1 MVINIIDHFFVSE
14 GPYFWLQYYSR
25 MRQLTQCWYSNFSF
39 RIIVVQSEPTEP
51 IEIEDDKFATIRPND
66 SSSVSIT
73 EQVEYSSEQQASTL
87 TNENIGVNLYILAG
101 HEDMRLQF

>member
-1 MVINIIDHFFVSE
+1 
-14 GPYFWLQYYSR
+14 

-66 SSSVSIT
+66 RSSVSIT

>member
-1 MVINIIDHFFVSE
+1 
-14 GPYFWLQYYSR
+14 
-25 MRQLTQCWYSNFSF
+25 
-39 RIIVVQSEPTEP
+39 VVQSEPTEP
-51 IEIEDDKFATIRPND
+51 IEMEDDKFATIRPND
-66 SSSVSIT
+66 GSSVSIS

>member
-1 MVINIIDHFFVSE
+1 
-14 GPYFWLQYYSR
+14 

-51 IEIEDDKFATIRPND
+51 IEMEDDKFATIRPND
-66 SSSVSIT
+66 RSSVSIT

>member
-1 MVINIIDHFFVSE
+1 
-14 GPYFWLQYYSR
+14 
-25 MRQLTQCWYSNFSF
+25 MRQLTQCWYPNFSF

-66 SSSVSIT
+66 RSSVSIT